1 MNHKTLFL
9 FILNCKFRCEAA
21 SAEWGWAMSVDFCR
35 LRGGVA
41 LGTLAMLL
49 AMASSA
55 EAQQAG
61 RQGASTPPVSTSDA
75 VVLDQINVQGESEAG
90 GALVSG
96 PTTTRVTRQ
105 ELDREQVQ
113 SLTDLSN
120 RVEAG
125 ITFNRQTNSLNIRGL
140 DGARVLTTIDGIR
153 QPFLVDTRINRG
165 AQNAFD
171 FDSLSTLDLLRGG
184 SGASTLG
191 SGALGGALAVR
202 TLDPEDLLRNGR
214 SYGALAKTGYD
225 STDRA
230 WFGSAAAAARMD
242 NTSVLLQGGFR
253 NGHETD
259 NRGDVKTIGATRTA
273 PNPGDF
279 NQYNFLAKIYQQV
292 GEHRFGVTG
301 EFFKRSDRTQT
312 RTSTVSPTGN
322 FRPGSHQTGEDVE
335 RNRVSLSYDYKLP
348 GSFFDEAHAVAYW
361 QRLKRNDLVNAWR
374 YTSIVG
380 PYGRDNQSEENAY
393 GFNGH
398 LIKNFQ
404 TGAISHRLMLGTELR
419 MSSLEQY
426 SSGID
431 NCPARPASGMFSA
444 PYTTCNNLHTNQADQ
459 PKVDGRLVGLYAHD
473 EIGLLDNR
481 LRVTPGV
488 RFDWYEEKPQNTPA
502 YSAGGSQPNGLP
514 PSSSDSAWSPRIRL
528 EYDIL
533 KNAPWAKDV
542 TVFAQWAKTF
552 RAPTAN
558 ELYGRFGGPGTY
570 LRTGDPT
577 LRPEIG
583 NGIDV
588 GLRFGDKQLGGSITY
603 FHTNYRNFIEQ
614 VQVAPPGGL
623 YPQGGIFS
631 FQNINRAEIQGVE
644 INGQYAFA
652 PNWLVRGSFA
662 YTRGRNKDDDT
673 FLNSIPPMQGIVA
686 VAYGTERWGAEV
698 SAKLAAARN
707 DVAATT
713 GTDAGFRAP
722 GYAIFNASAWWR
734 PMPEIADLE
743 LQVGVYNIFDRR
755 YWDAVNVP
763 TGTLAQA
770 RDYYSEPGRTVKAT
784 LKYQF

>member
-1 MNHKTLFL
+1 MGDL
-9 FILNCKFRCEAA
+9 
-21 SAEWGWAMSVDFCR
+21 SGR

-41 LGTLAMLL
+41 LGSLMLVFV
-49 AMASSA
+49 ASSA
-55 EAQQAG
+55 EAQQA
-61 RQGASTPPVSTSDA
+61 RRATQPAPALEAP
-75 VVLDQINVQGESEAG
+75 VVLDQITVQGDGVPG

-113 SLTDLSN
+113 SLSELSN

-153 QPFLVDTRINRG
+153 QPFLIDTRINRG

-202 TLDPEDLLRNGR
+202 TLDPEDLIRNGR
-214 SYGALAKTGYD
+214 NYGALAKTGFD

-230 WFGSAAAAARMD
+230 WFGSAAAAAKWG
-242 NTSVLLQGGFR
+242 NTSALLQAGFR
-253 NGHETD
+253 NGHEVD
-259 NRGDVKTIGATRTA
+259 NKGSDKSIGATRTA
-273 PNPGDF
+273 PNPSDF
-279 NQYNFLAKIYQQV
+279 NQYNLLGKVYHEIDGV
-292 GEHRFGVTG
+292 HRFGLQG
-301 EFFKRSDRTQT
+301 EFFKRADRTQV
-312 RTSTVSPTGN
+312 RTSTVSTTGN
-322 FRPGSHQTGEDVE
+322 FRPGSYETGEDIE
-335 RNRVSLSYDYKLP
+335 RNRVSLTYDYKMP
-348 GSFFDEAHAVAYW
+348 GSFFDEAHAMAYW
-361 QRLKRNDLVNAWR
+361 QKLKRNDLTSAWR

-380 PYGRDNQSEENAY
+380 PYGRDNENEENAY

-398 LIKNFQ
+398 VIKNFQ
-404 TGAISHRLMLGTELR
+404 TGALSHKLTFGTELR

-426 SSGID
+426 SSGVD
-431 NCPARPASGMFSA
+431 NCPAKPASGQ
-444 PYTTCNNLHTNQADQ
+444 YTGAFATCNNLHTNQADQ
-459 PKVDGRLVGLYAHD
+459 PKVDGRLLGLYVHD
-473 EIGLLDNR
+473 QIGLLDDR
-481 LRVTPGV
+481 MRITPGV

-502 YSAGGSQPNGLP
+502 YFAGGSRPTTLP
-514 PSSSDSAWSPRIRL
+514 PSSSDSAWSPRIRF

-533 KNAPWAKDV
+533 KNAPVVKDL
-542 TVFAQWAKTF
+542 TFFAQWAKTF

-570 LRTGDPT
+570 LRTGDPM
-577 LRPEIG
+577 LRPEVG

-588 GLRFGDKQLGGSITY
+588 GFRFGDKQFGGAITY

-614 VQVAPPGGL
+614 VQIAPPGGL
-623 YPQGGIFS
+623 YPQGGIVS

-662 YTRGRNKDDDT
+662 YTRGKNEDNNT
-673 FLNSIPPMQGIVA
+673 FLNSIPPVQGILA
-686 VAYGTERWGAEV
+686 IAYGTDTWGAEV
-698 SAKLAAARN
+698 STKLAGDRN

-713 GTDAGFRAP
+713 GTTQGFRAP
-722 GYAIFNASAWWR
+722 GYALFNASAWWR
-734 PMPEIADLE
+734 PMPQIADLE
-743 LQVGVYNIFDRR
+743 LQVGVYNIFDRK
-755 YWDAVNVP
+755 YFDAVNVP
-763 TGTLAQA
+763 TGVLAQA

>member
-1 MNHKTLFL
+1 MMAGTGQ
-9 FILNCKFRCEAA
+9 AG
-21 SAEWGWAMSVDFCR
+21 WDWAMGVYFGK

-41 LGTLAMLL
+41 LGTLVL
-49 AMASSA
+49 ALAASSA
-55 EAQQAG
+55 EAQQQRRQQQVAANTQPNAG
-61 RQGASTPPVSTSDA
+61 DA
-75 VVLDQINVQGESEAG
+75 PVVLDQINVQGEGVPG
-90 GALVSG
+90 GALLNG

-113 SLTDLSN
+113 NLTDLAN

-125 ITFNRQTNSLNIRGL
+125 ITFNRQNNSLNIRGL

-153 QPFLVDTRINRG
+153 QPFLIDTRINRG

-230 WFGSAAAAARMD
+230 WFGSAAAAARMG

-253 NGHETD
+253 DGHEID
-259 NRGDVKTIGATRTA
+259 NKGNVKTIGATRTA

-279 NQYNFLAKIYQQV
+279 NQYSFLGKIYQEV
-292 GEHRFGVTG
+292 GEHRFGLTG
-301 EFFKRSDRTQT
+301 EFFKRADRTQI
-312 RTSTVSPTGN
+312 RNNTVSLTGN
-322 FRPGSHQTGEDVE
+322 FRPGSYESGEDVE

-348 GSFFDEAHAVAYW
+348 GAFIDEAHATLYW
-361 QRLKRNDLVNAWR
+361 QRLKRNDITNAWR
-374 YTSIVG
+374 YTSIIG
-380 PYGRDNQSEENAY
+380 PYARNNQNEENSY
-393 GFNGH
+393 GFNGY
-398 LIKNFQ
+398 LLKNFQ
-404 TGAISHRLMLGTELR
+404 TGMASHRLMLGTELR

-426 SSGID
+426 SAGVD
-431 NCPARPASGMFSA
+431 NCPARPASGVFTGA
-444 PYTTCNNLHTNQADQ
+444 LTTCNNLHTNQADQ
-459 PKVDGRLVGLYAHD
+459 PKVDGKLVGLYAHD
-473 EIGLLDNR
+473 EIGLIDNR
-481 LRVTPGV
+481 LRITPGV
-488 RFDWYEEKPQNTPA
+488 RFDWYEEVPQNTPA
-502 YSAGGSQPNGLP
+502 YFAGGSRPTSLP
-514 PSSSDSAWSPRIRL
+514 PSSSDSGWSPRIRL

-533 KNAPWAKDV
+533 KNAPWVKDV

-552 RAPTAN
+552 RAPTAD
-558 ELYGRFGGPGTY
+558 ELYGRFGGPATY
-570 LRTGDPT
+570 LRTGNPN

-588 GLRFGDKQLGGSITY
+588 GMRFGDKQLGGSITY
-603 FHTNYRNFIEQ
+603 FHTNYRNFIDTYQ
-614 VQVAPPGGL
+614 IQAAGVGGL
-623 YPQGGIFS
+623 YQQGGI
-631 FQNINRAEIQGVE
+631 QGYRNINRAEIQGVE

-662 YTRGRNKDDDT
+662 YTRGQNKDDDS
-673 FLNSIPPMQGIVA
+673 FLNSIPPVQGIVA
-686 VAYGTERWGAEV
+686 VAYGTDRWGAEV
-698 SAKLAAARN
+698 SAKMAGKRD
-707 DVAATT
+707 DVSTTATT
-713 GTDAGFRAP
+713 PPTTGFKAP
-722 GYAIFNASAWWR
+722 GYALFNASAWWR
-734 PMPEIADLE
+734 PAPEIADLE
-743 LQVGVYNIFDRR
+743 FQIGVYNIFDRK

-763 TGTLAQA
+763 LSRPQA

-784 LKYQF
+784 MKYQF

>member
-1 MNHKTLFL
+1 MGK
-9 FILNCKFRCEAA
+9 NC
-21 SAEWGWAMSVDFCR
+21 SR
-35 LRGGVA
+35 LRHGVA
-41 LGTLAMLL
+41 LGTLIL
-49 AMASSA
+49 AMGAPVF
-55 EAQQAG
+55 AQQQ
-61 RQGASTPPVSTSDA
+61 RSPVPPAVGNDQ
-75 VVLDQINVQGESEAG
+75 VVLDQITVQGEQQA
-90 GALVSG
+90 APLLQG
-96 PTTTRVTRQ
+96 PTTTTTTRA
-105 ELDREQVQ
+105 ELDRQQIQ

-125 ITFNRQTNSLNIRGL
+125 ISFNRQNNSLNIRGL

-153 QPFLVDTRINRG
+153 QPFLIDTRINRG
-165 AQNAFD
+165 GGNAFD
-171 FDSLSTLDLLRGG
+171 FDSLSSLDLLRGG

-191 SGALGGALAVR
+191 GGALGGALAVR

-230 WFGSAAAAARMD
+230 WFGSGAVAARMG
-242 NTSVLLQGGFR
+242 NTSLLLQGGFR
-253 NGHETD
+253 NGHEID
-259 NRGDVKTIGATRTA
+259 SKGNLKSIGATRTA
-273 PNPGDF
+273 PNPADF
-279 NQYNFLAKIYQQV
+279 NQYNFLGKIYQQV
-292 GEHRFGVTG
+292 GEAHRFGLTA
-301 EFFKRSDRTQT
+301 ELFKRADRIQT
-312 RTSTVSPTGN
+312 RTNTVSLTGN
-322 FRPGSHQTGEDVE
+322 FRPGAHETGEDVE
-335 RNRVSLSYDYKLP
+335 RNRVSLSYDYKQP
-348 GSFFDEAHAVAYW
+348 GGFLDEARATLYW
-361 QRLKRNDLVNAWR
+361 QRLKRNDLVTAWR
-374 YTSIVG
+374 YTSIIG
-380 PYGRDNQSEENAY
+380 PYGRDNENEENAY
-393 GFNGH
+393 GFNGYAV
-398 LIKNFQ
+398 KNFQ
-404 TGAISHRLMLGTELR
+404 TGPASHRLMFGTELR

-431 NCPARPASGMFSA
+431 NCPARPASGLYTGAF
-444 PYTTCNNLHTNQADQ
+444 TTCNNLHTNQADQ
-459 PKVDGRLVGLYAHD
+459 PKIDGKLVGLYVHD

-481 LRVTPGV
+481 LRVTPGL
-488 RFDWYEEKPQNTPA
+488 RFDWYEEKPQATPA
-502 YSAGGSQPNGLP
+502 YSLGGSNPVGLP

-533 KNAPWAKDV
+533 RNAPWVKDV

-570 LRTGDPT
+570 LRVGEPT

-614 VQVAPPGGL
+614 VQIAPPGGL
-623 YPQGGIFS
+623 YPQNGIIS
-631 FQNINRAEIQGVE
+631 FQNVNRAEIQGVE

-662 YTRGRNKDDDT
+662 YIRGRNKDADT

-698 SAKLAAARN
+698 SAKLADKRD

-713 GTDAGFRAP
+713 GTTQGFRAP
-722 GYAIFNASAWWR
+722 GYAVFNAMAWWR
-734 PMPEIADLE
+734 PLPQIADLE
-743 LQVGVYNIFDRR
+743 VQVGVYNIFDRK
-755 YWDAVNVP
+755 YWDAANVP
-763 TGTLAQA
+763 TGVLAQA

-784 LKYQF
+784 VKYQF

>member
-1 MNHKTLFL
+1 MGSRSDL
-9 FILNCKFRCEAA
+9 
-21 SAEWGWAMSVDFCR
+21 

-41 LGTLAMLL
+41 LGSLMVVLL
-49 AMASSA
+49 ASPAG
-55 EAQQAG
+55 AQQRTA
-61 RQGASTPPVSTSDA
+61 QGSAPATGSEAP
-75 VVLDQINVQGESEAG
+75 VVLDPITVEGAAEAG
-90 GALVSG
+90 GALVAG
-96 PTTTRVTRQ
+96 PTTTRTTRA

-191 SGALGGALAVR
+191 AGALGGALAVR
-202 TLDPEDLLRNGR
+202 TLDPEDLIRNGK

-225 STDRA
+225 STDQA
-230 WFGSAAAAARMD
+230 WFGSAAVAARLQ
-242 NTSVLLQGGFR
+242 NTYFLVQGGFR
-253 NGHETD
+253 DGHEID
-259 NRGDVKTIGATRTA
+259 SKGDVKTIGATRTA
-273 PNPGDF
+273 PNPADF
-279 NQYNFLAKIYQQV
+279 NQYNLLGKVYHYV
-292 GEHRFGVTG
+292 DEVHRFGLTG
-301 EFFKRSDRTQT
+301 EIFKRADRVQT
-312 RTSTVSPTGN
+312 RTNAVSLTGN
-322 FRPGSHQTGEDVE
+322 FRPGAYETGEDIE

-348 GSFFDEAHAVAYW
+348 GAFLDEAHATLYW
-361 QRLKRNDLVNAWR
+361 QRLKRNDLVSAWR

-380 PYGRDNQSEENAY
+380 PYGRDNENEENAY

-398 LIKNFQ
+398 VIKNLQ
-404 TGAISHRLMLGTELR
+404 TGPLSHRLMLGTELR
-419 MSSLEQY
+419 MSSLEQF
-426 SSGID
+426 SSGVD
-431 NCPARPASGMFSA
+431 NCPTRPASGLFTA

-459 PKVDGRLVGLYAHD
+459 PKVDGKLTGFYLHD
-473 EIGLLDNR
+473 EIGMLDNR

-488 RFDWYEEKPQNTPA
+488 RFDWYEEKPQYTPA
-502 YSAGGSQPNGLP
+502 YSAGGSRPTGLP
-514 PSSSDSAWSPRIRL
+514 PSSSDNAWSPRVRL

-533 KNAPWAKDV
+533 KNAPWVKDV
-542 TVFAQWAKTF
+542 TFFAQWAKTF
-552 RAPTAN
+552 RPPTAN

-570 LRTGDPT
+570 LRTGDPN
-577 LRPEIG
+577 LRPEVG
-583 NGIDV
+583 NGVDV
-588 GLRFGDKQLGGSITY
+588 GFRFGDKQLGGSLTY

-614 VQVAPPGGL
+614 VQIAAPGGL
-623 YPQGGIFS
+623 YPQGGIVS

-644 INGQYAFA
+644 ASGQYAFA

-662 YTRGRNKDDDT
+662 YTHGKNKDTDT
-673 FLNSIPPMQGIVA
+673 YLNSIPPVQGIIA
-686 VAYGTERWGAEV
+686 IAYGTDTWGAEV
-698 SAKLAAARN
+698 STKLAAARN

-713 GTDAGFRAP
+713 GTTQGFQAP
-722 GYAIFNASAWWR
+722 GYALFNASAWWR
-734 PMPEIADLE
+734 PMPQIADLE
-743 LQVGVYNIFDRR
+743 LQVGVYNIFDRK

-763 TGTLAQA
+763 TGVLAQA
-770 RDYYSEPGRTVKAT
+770 RDYYTEPGRTVKAT